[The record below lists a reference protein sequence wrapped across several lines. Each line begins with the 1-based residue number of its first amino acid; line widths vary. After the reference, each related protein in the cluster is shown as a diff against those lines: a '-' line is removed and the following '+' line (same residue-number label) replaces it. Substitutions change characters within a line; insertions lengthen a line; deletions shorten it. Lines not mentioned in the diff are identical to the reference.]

1 MTVASNPSAVRSTF
15 TRRAATLILTLAAAT
30 FAVAAAPATV
40 AAQAQAPVRIAVVNT
55 ARVFNELQETKAL
68 QARMTEEGKKL
79 EATGKDKANA
89 LAKLKQDRD
98 SAIKPGTPQY
108 NDATRHLMQEAA
120 AYKVWG
126 ESEKANIDFTYKW
139 QTKLLFDK
147 MQAAIAKV
155 AAQDGID
162 IVIADTSEK
171 LPDDLDRVD
180 LGLVQAML
188 IRKSV
193 LFVSARQGLDI
204 SAKVMLVM
212 DAEYKTGSG
221 AAAAGGK

>member
-1 MTVASNPSAVRSTF
+1 MTVASNTSAVRSTF
-15 TRRAATLILTLAAAT
+15 TRRAATLVLAFAAAT
-30 FAVAAAPATV
+30 VAVTAAPATV
-40 AAQAQAPVRIAVVNT
+40 AAQTQAPVRIAVVNT

-79 EATGKDKANA
+79 EATGSEKANA
-89 LAKLKQDRD
+89 LARMKKERE
-98 SAIKPGTPQY
+98 AFKAGTPQY
-108 NDATRHLMQEAA
+108 DEATRHMMKEAA

-126 ESEKANIDFTYKW
+126 ESEKANIDYTYKW

-155 AAQDGID
+155 AKQDGID

-193 LFVSARQGLDI
+193 LYVSEKQGLDI